1 MVMGAGLFLGRALL
15 SRKTSG
21 SVKTLKVVPGPVAE
35 RRLVEGLGGSPGMGA
50 ERVCATWEE
59 DLGQ

>member
-35 RRLVEGLGGSPGMGA
+35 RRLVEGLAGSPGMGA